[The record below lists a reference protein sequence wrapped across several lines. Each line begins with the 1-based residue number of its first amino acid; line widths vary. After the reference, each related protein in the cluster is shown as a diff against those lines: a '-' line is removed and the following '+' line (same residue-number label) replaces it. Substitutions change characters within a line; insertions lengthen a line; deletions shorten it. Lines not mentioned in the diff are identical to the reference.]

1 MNRHGSIVVGSS
13 IAAANYY
20 SLGGPRD
27 AFIAEF
33 HAKITMPI
41 IDITLLEG
49 RTHEQKSALI
59 TEVTGAAVRTLGA
72 PPQTVRVIIR
82 EVEPPHFAV
91 AGVPKGPPKPD
102 TV

>member
-1 MNRHGSIVVGSS
+1 MNRHGSIVGGSS

-20 SLGGPRD
+20 SLSGPRSD
-27 AFIAEF
+27 CIAESPT
-33 HAKITMPI
+33 KITMPI

-49 RTHEQKSALI
+49 RTDEQKSALI
-59 TEVTGAAVRTLGA
+59 TEVTDAAIRTLGA

-91 AGVPKGPPKPD
+91 AGVPKGPPKPN
-102 TV
+102 TG